1 MLYDSGMDKTMVC
14 RKALQ
19 LFCDS
24 EYKEGTNA
32 ARACD
37 LWYDDAVGQACAR
50 YGWSFT
56 RREKVLDAVADS
68 GAEGVSEFELPD
80 DCIKVVRVCSDGKL
94 DDLQVEMM
102 VGRRMLCKGE
112 HKRVRLFYQSDLSVY
127 EGAIPGEQRMFC
139 KGVVHLLAGYVCGAV
154 GPEFAG
160 LREGFMAMAE
170 RAFADA
176 VTADAQQLRRVR
188 GIRDVKSRNW
198 V

>member
-1 MLYDSGMDKTMVC
+1 MDKTTVC

-37 LWYDDAVGQACAR
+37 LWYADAVGQACAR

-56 RREKVLDAVADS
+56 RREVVLEALANSSRRVA
-68 GAEGVSEFELPD
+68 EFQLPD
-80 DCIKVVRVCSDGKL
+80 DCIKVVRVCSEGAL
-94 DDLQVEMM
+94 DDLEVEMM
-102 VGRRMLCKGE
+102 VGRRMLLRATDLR
-112 HKRVRLFYQSDLSVY
+112 RVRVFYQSDLSVF

-160 LREGFMAMAE
+160 LREGFLAQAE
-170 RAFADA
+170 RAFMDA
-176 VTADAQQLRRVR
+176 VTADAQQLRRIRSVKQNR
-188 GIRDVKSRNW
+188 GRGLM
-198 V
+198 